1 MNKIRELYNKAAKEI
16 LPNIQYHNEE
26 DKGFIVFASTEHYR
40 LCTISILGGLSNG
53 NIKFSHEDPKNSL
66 AVEHLCPNGKSYVV
80 AAFIGIDKDGVSY
93 IRSCNVNEYVKIYS
107 HDEEFKTLVGVAGLL
122 LEKLNNLES
131 ELDYIKD
138 VVESCASGSANTK
151 TPSCVTKDSPV
162 EKVDHPSHY
171 NNGKIE
177 VIDFIDD
184 HKLNFERGN
193 AVKYICRAG
202 LKDKNKEIE
211 DLNKAIWYI
220 QREIQNLEKEKN

>member
-26 DKGFIVFASTEHYR
+26 DKGFVVFASTEHYR
-40 LCTISILGGLSNG
+40 LCTISTFDGLSSG
-53 NIKFSHEDPKNSL
+53 NIIFSYKDPKDGL
-66 AVEHLCPNGKSYVV
+66 AIEHLCPNGTSYVV
-80 AAFIGIDKDGVSY
+80 AAFVEADKDGISY
-93 IRSCNVNEYVKIYS
+93 IRSCNVKDYIKIYS
-107 HDEEFKTLVGVAGLL
+107 NDEEFKTLVGVADLL
-122 LEKLNNLES
+122 LEKLNTLEDD
-131 ELDYIKD
+131 LDNIEKAIEFY
-138 VVESCASGSANTK
+138 ASGYAESAPTFI
-151 TPSCVTKDSPV
+151 TKDSPT

-193 AVKYICRAG
+193 AVKYVCRAG

-220 QREIQNLEKEKN
+220 QREIQNLEKEKNN